1 MPRWFGSIRHSVSD
15 TKSDRWADGTE
26 SCQQEQRFFDN
37 GTSVSTIM
45 DSKSAA
51 WLCRRSGTCPD
62 GSLLQKHFPYF
73 WKTREFLIFAAFS
86 LYTPEK
92 NQRRRAMPKKMPAA
106 RRADQWK
113 LLRGTA
119 KHVTIMEINY
129 KTFAQSIG
137 ICKGEKYD
145 GIQSASNGFG

>member
-1 MPRWFGSIRHSVSD
+1 MCRAALAASGILSLIQNQTVER
-15 TKSDRWADGTE
+15 TE
-26 SCQQEQRFFDN
+26 LKA
-37 GTSVSTIM
+37 V
-45 DSKSAA
+45 SKSNAFSIMVQA
-51 WLCRRSGTCPD
+51 FQPLWIQKVPLGFAGDQGR